1 MEIKLISTGKMVMT
15 YLMENGYKITD
26 LVDSSCGVSSRKI
39 YRFLNGEGRISL
51 PIAEGVHRLIN
62 EISVDFLLSYDAK
75 YIFQKKQEE
84 KATGINEKTINSLI
98 TKYKLQQFFPE
109 LKGDKIRLFNH
120 ASSILGK
127 ENLLNGTLQNIAPP
141 NAVLFSKAN
150 KADDEIS
157 NLWVTV
163 AYNEARQKY
172 ENRIRHFNH
181 DKFLEMLNYVKILSK
196 AVTEEQMM
204 SNIEDFC
211 EECGINFLYR
221 ASIPNSRVKGAT
233 IKDDDGNVFILMSNL
248 FKCIERFWL
257 SFIHEILHI
266 KTGDLDK
273 NSNLI
278 DEEEKKVDENVIAFL
293 VDRDM
298 TDSRNYSNAE
308 IRSIAQKHNIAV
320 GLVAEIARYRSG
332 DYNNYNINS
341 LIHYYR
347 V

>member
-1 MEIKLISTGKMVMT
+1 M
-15 YLMENGYKITD
+15 
-26 LVDSSCGVSSRKI
+26 
-39 YRFLNGEGRISL
+39 
-51 PIAEGVHRLIN
+51 
-62 EISVDFLLSYDAK
+62 
-75 YIFQKKQEE
+75 
-84 KATGINEKTINSLI
+84 
-98 TKYKLQQFFPE
+98 
-109 LKGDKIRLFNH
+109 KGDKIRLFNH

-172 ENRIRHFNH
+172 GNGIRRFNH

-233 IKDDDGNVFILMSNL
+233 IKDADGNVFILMSNL

-273 NSNLI
+273 NRNLI

-298 TDSRNYSNAE
+298 TDPRNYSNAE

-320 GLVAEIARYRSG
+320 GLVAEITRYRSG

-341 LIHYYR
+341 LIHYF
-347 V
+347 